1 MTIEAPRKRRRPFGL
16 YAVIVLLVAQN
27 FVIAVQPDN
36 VRIGLARF
44 LPEDVDDSTAVR
56 VLSTVLAVAFLTV
69 IVGLWRLKRWAWV
82 ATMIFVGI
90 GLTIGIIQYFRDLPL
105 YWTMI
110 TNVFIVFY
118 LNQRDVQDAFE
129 RRRPRE
135 LRA

>member
-1 MTIEAPRKRRRPFGL
+1 MTTETPTKRRRPFGL

-27 FVIAVQPDN
+27 LVIVVQPDN
-36 VRIGLARF
+36 VRIGLARL
-44 LPEDVDDSTAVR
+44 LPEDVDDSTALR
-56 VLSTVLAVAFLTV
+56 MLSAGLAVVFLIV
-69 IVGLWRLKRWAWV
+69 IAGLWRLKRWAWV
-82 ATMIFVGI
+82 ATMIFVGA
-90 GLTIGIIQYFRDLPL
+90 GLAIGIIQYFRDLPL